1 MQINMNHWA
10 KYESSS
16 ITIKAQWRYLAYCSV
31 PFKSWLRAAKT
42 SGPRLLRACPCARM
56 KLSVSSIKW
65 PETPPENFSTNP
77 NIMGH
82 VIANVGLDLSTA
94 VFTSF
99 HVMTVL
105 PWPIWATTAA
115 QIFRRSWSSDSER
128 LRCEATFMEDCSRC
142 GSSGNSWSTWLLTTS
157 HGRPSVQAAW

>member
-82 VIANVGLDLSTA
+82 VIANVISAQQSSHRSTW
-94 VFTSF
+94 
-99 HVMTVL
+99 
-105 PWPIWATTAA
+105 WPSCLGPSEQPQQPKSSGGAGALTPNGSDV
-115 QIFRRSWSSDSER
+115 RPRSWKIAVGAGAQETPDQ
-128 LRCEATFMEDCSRC
+128 LGC
-142 GSSGNSWSTWLLTTS
+142 
-157 HGRPSVQAAW
+157 